1 MPPLVLATAS
11 ETRIAMLTAAGLA
24 FDSQPARVDEETIRR
39 ALEAESA
46 RPRDI
51 ADALAETKALK
62 ISGKRPDALV
72 IGSDQVLELD
82 GQIFAKPESQEQA
95 REQLMALRG
104 KTHRLLSAVVVCRA
118 GEPLWRHIGEAR
130 LTMRDFSEPW
140 LDQYIPRNWD
150 KIRHSVGGYRLE
162 EEGIRLF
169 SSIQGDHFTILG
181 LPLLPLLNWLSLRG
195 DIPA

>member
-1 MPPLVLATAS
+1 MPSDFPGDHGDRKKPPLVLASAS

-46 RPRDI
+46 KPRDI
-51 ADALAETKALK
+51 ADVLAETKALK

-82 GQIFAKPESQEQA
+82 GQIFAKPENPDHA
-95 REQLMALRG
+95 RDQLMALRG

-118 GEPLWRHIGEAR
+118 GEPLWRHMGEAR

-140 LDQYIPRNWD
+140 LDHYIPRNWE

-169 SSIQGDHFTILG
+169 SSIQGDHFT
-181 LPLLPLLNWLSLRG
+181 P
-195 DIPA
+195 